1 MKFFQDHMAPLLA
14 AIRSGNRDQAL
25 EWSHSEHWATV
36 EQLISAT
43 AASGPHSS
51 RGIGFSNSHGASAS
65 AAGIGAG
72 GVGGAAADSIPEQ
85 PLWTCRHCTF
95 INPADLATCDMCSLP
110 R

>member
-1 MKFFQDHMAPLLA
+1 MAPLLS
-14 AIRSGNRDQAL
+14 AIRSGNREQAM
-25 EWSHSEHWATV
+25 EWARSEHWATV

-43 AASGPHSS
+43 AATAPHTS
-51 RGIGFSNSHGASAS
+51 RGIAFSNNPGDSVSTV
-65 AAGIGAG
+65 
-72 GVGGAAADSIPEQ
+72 GVGTGVVSGAVNNPIADK